1 MAGSSEKDQ
10 LLHCGEWLVDM
21 LEKHNQQTSSKP
33 EIGKVPRALREIK
46 SNENCFDPSVVA
58 LGPYHHDKELL
69 KPMESYKEEAA
80 RWFVKLLACPGSAN
94 NVCSSKVREIYDKFV
109 TKATTISP
117 KEPVATAENNQTQTS
132 VNSAKKNLKDWYVA
146 DESTEKFNDEDF
158 NHMMFLDGCFI
169 LCFIDLEVNKGNGM
183 TITSLNRAFIL
194 MDMFLLENQIPY
206 VVLEALMKVMREEQ
220 SSNNNQKKI
229 DIDSFICSRFLPGHA
244 STSSSSLVSP
254 CLGPLINCLTK
265 KRDEKRDDKADGTNT
280 EGILHLLDFLR
291 IKLIGGPP
299 KLSVRGS
306 QDYYFRSIMEL
317 KAAGIK
323 IHRSP
328 SSSRHLNEIKFKKG
342 FVYGE
347 LLLPQMSIDDTTKT
361 WLLNLIAFEMCPQ
374 GPSSSD
380 RTITSYIC
388 FMDSLIDQ
396 ADDVKELRSK
406 DVLLNCLG
414 SDEEVAKLFNEVAI
428 NLVPNPRAYGDTK
441 EAIQSHC
448 KSRCKV
454 WFAEML
460 YAHFSSPWTVLSLIA
475 AIFLLF
481 LTVIQTV
488 YTVWN

>member
-1 MAGSSEKDQ
+1 MRPSLICEGRCILGGSSSRDPLRIRVNPGRAELVLKKASPDVPRSRASSVSTFCRFEKDTFFFKTSDRYYYSYSVDLF
-10 LLHCGEWLVDM
+10 LL
-21 LEKHNQQTSSKP
+21 
-33 EIGKVPRALREIK
+33 
-46 SNENCFDPSVVA
+46 
-58 LGPYHHDKELL
+58 
-69 KPMESYKEEAA
+69 
-80 RWFVKLLACPGSAN
+80 
-94 NVCSSKVREIYDKFV
+94 
-109 TKATTISP
+109 
-117 KEPVATAENNQTQTS
+117 
-132 VNSAKKNLKDWYVA
+132 
-146 DESTEKFNDEDF
+146 TEF

-169 LCFIDLEVNKGNGM
+169 LCFIDLEVNNGNGM
-183 TITSLNRAFIL
+183 TITSLNRAFIV

-220 SSNNNQKKI
+220 SSNNKQKKI
-229 DIDSFICSRFLPGHA
+229 DIDYFIRLCLLPRHA
-244 STSSSSLVSP
+244 STHSSLSLVSP

-299 KLSVRGS
+299 KLSVHGS
-306 QDYYFRSIMEL
+306 QEYYFRSIMEL

-347 LLLPQMSIDDTTKT
+347 LLLPQMRIDDTTKT

-380 RTITSYIC
+380 GTITSYIC
-388 FMDSLIDQ
+388 FMDSLIDH

-406 DVLLNCLG
+406 EILLNRLG
-414 SDEEVAKLFNEVAI
+414 SDEEVAKLFNEVAN
-428 NLVPNPRAYGDTK
+428 NLVANPRFYVETM